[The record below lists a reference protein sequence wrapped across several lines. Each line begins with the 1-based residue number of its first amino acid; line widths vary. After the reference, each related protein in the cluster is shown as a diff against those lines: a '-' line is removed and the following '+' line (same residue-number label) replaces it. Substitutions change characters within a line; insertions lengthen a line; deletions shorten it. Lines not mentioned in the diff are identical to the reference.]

1 MKKGLSVLVFAY
13 NEEKFIKQTIKNI
26 IKPLVLSRINF
37 EIIILNDGSNDKTK
51 HIIENNFGNKS
62 NVRIYNLKKNIGLSR
77 LLQLGITKAKF
88 DKLTWFPGDNSY
100 LNKNLKNFFIKSNCH
115 NFVIGFRKNL
125 HDFPFFRRFLSL
137 LNRAFI
143 NILNT
148 VKIKDV
154 HGLLIARV
162 SDLKKIKFISSG
174 YSLMID
180 ILPSITIK
188 NVSYYQ
194 APVYINKK
202 TIKNTQALSLQ
213 TFKDFIFCWCKVLI
227 KVKIL
232 NK

>member
-26 IKPLVLSRINF
+26 IKSLVLSRINF
-37 EIIILNDGSNDKTK
+37 EIIILNDGSKDKTK
-51 HIIENNFGNKS
+51 HIIENNFRNKS
-62 NVRIYNLKKNIGLSR
+62 NIRIYNLKKNIGLSR

-88 DKLTWFPGDNSY
+88 DKLTWFPGDDSY
-100 LNKNLKNFFIKSNCH
+100 LNKNLKKFFLKSNYH
-115 NFVIGFRKNL
+115 TFVIGFRKNIY
-125 HDFPFFRRFLSL
+125 DFPFLRRFLSL
-137 LNRAFI
+137 LNRTFI

-174 YSLMID
+174 YSLMVE

-194 APVYINKK
+194 VPVYINKK
-202 TIKNTQALSLQ
+202 TIKNSQTLSLQ